1 MSEISVFRRLR
12 QARLEF
18 KDSLGHMI
26 LERKWGPKREER
38 CMRFGK
44 IQFICLIK
52 IKCLNLGENGA
63 HNNIQKD
70 RSDSR
75 TGGRW
80 GAWIMQMESE
90 LVRWENLLEAYS
102 LEESQ

>member
-1 MSEISVFRRLR
+1 MSEISVFWKLR

-18 KDSLGHMI
+18 KDSLGYMI

-44 IQFICLIK
+44 IKFICLIK
-52 IKCLNLGENGA
+52 MKCLNVGGNGA
-63 HNNIQKD
+63 HNNVQKEQT
-70 RSDSR
+70 DSQ

-80 GAWIMQMESE
+80 RARILEMESE
-90 LVRWENLLEAYS
+90 LARWEKLLKAYS